1 MFPEGVSPDVLI
13 VPSQLKLVAKPIEGV
28 ICVNPGYM
36 VKGDAAGS
44 YATITIDALSL
55 PQDDGLGKPISK
67 KAQERIRVDITN
79 I

>member
-1 MFPEGVSPDVLI
+1 MFPDGVTPDVLI
-13 VPSQLKLVAKPIEGV
+13 VPSQLKLLAKPIEGV

-44 YATITIDALSL
+44 YATITIDALTMPL
-55 PQDDGLGKPISK
+55 DEGANISK
-67 KAQERIRVDITN
+67 KAQDRIRVDITN

>member
-1 MFPEGVSPDVLI
+1 MFPDGISPDILI
-13 VPSQLKLVAKPIEGV
+13 VPSQLKLLAKPIEGV

-44 YATITIDALSL
+44 FATITIDALTL
-55 PQDDGLGKPISK
+55 PQDDGQNTTLSK
-67 KAQERIRVDITN
+67 KALERIRVDITN

>member
-1 MFPEGVSPDVLI
+1 MFPDGVTPDVLI
-13 VPSQLKLVAKPIEGV
+13 VPSQLKLLAKPIEGV
-28 ICVNPGYM
+28 VCVNPGYM

-44 YATITIDALSL
+44 YATITIDALTMPLDERASV
-55 PQDDGLGKPISK
+55 SK

>member
-1 MFPEGVSPDVLI
+1 
-13 VPSQLKLVAKPIEGV
+13 
-28 ICVNPGYM
+28 M

-44 YATITIDALSL
+44 YATITIDALAL

>member
-13 VPSQLKLVAKPIEGV
+13 VPSQLKLLAKPIEGV

-44 YATITIDALSL
+44 YATITIDALAL
-55 PQDDGLGKPISK
+55 PQDDGQGKPISK

>member
-1 MFPEGVSPDVLI
+1 MFPDGVTPDVLI
-13 VPSQLKLVAKPIEGV
+13 VPSQLKLLAKPIEGV
-28 ICVNPGYM
+28 VCVNPGYM

-44 YATITIDALSL
+44 YATITIDALTMPL
-55 PQDDGLGKPISK
+55 DERPTISK